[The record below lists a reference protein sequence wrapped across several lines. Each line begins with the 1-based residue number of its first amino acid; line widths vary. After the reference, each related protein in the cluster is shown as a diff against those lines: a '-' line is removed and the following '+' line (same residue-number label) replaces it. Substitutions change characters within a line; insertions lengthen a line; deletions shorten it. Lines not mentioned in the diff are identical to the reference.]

1 MKYLNTFLI
10 ITFIVLT
17 TCDFPKVKDNIQP
30 LARANDVLLLKDDI
44 DFSFIDGATKSD
56 SIIFVQNVINDWAT
70 NQLLIDGAIQNLND
84 ETQFEF
90 EQLVQQYK
98 IDLYSSA
105 YLEALVGNNLDS
117 LVSYEELQDV
127 YQLNKELFTLK
138 EDLLKLRYININTSL
153 SNLNEVKKMFKRF
166 NSDDRSELDSIS
178 IQFNSF
184 YFRDTILIKKE
195 DVISKIKPLELG
207 FNKVLLKKSN
217 FIEIKDSLGLYLIK
231 INEVLQRGKPA
242 PVEYVSPTI
251 KQIVINN
258 RKLNLIRK
266 LKTDIVNDAIKNKKF
281 ETFK

>member
-30 LARANDVLLLKDDI
+30 LARANDVLLLEDDI

-127 YQLNKELFTLK
+127 YLLNKELFTLK

-184 YFRDTILIKKE
+184 YFRDTIWIKKE

-266 LKTDIVNDAIKNKKF
+266 LKSDIVNDAIKNKKF